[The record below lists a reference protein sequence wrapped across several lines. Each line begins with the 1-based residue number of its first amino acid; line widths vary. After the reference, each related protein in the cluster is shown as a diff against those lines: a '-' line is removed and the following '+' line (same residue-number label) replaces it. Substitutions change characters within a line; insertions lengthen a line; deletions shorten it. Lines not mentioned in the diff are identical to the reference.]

1 MLAVAGAADM
11 ISAVFRHTMIQLATP
26 DRLRGRVSA
35 LNSMVVTAGPRLGD
49 VEAGGVAALT
59 SPVFSVISGGL
70 LCLVGVAV
78 IAARVPA
85 LRRQAAAR

>member
-1 MLAVAGAADM
+1 MAAGFCQIAFVAT
-11 ISAVFRHTMIQLATP
+11 SNTRIQAATP